1 MGKPGRRDRP
11 NRGVDREDL
20 HRPRTKEER
29 EAEARTIMRK
39 LTDLGLTVS
48 YGGVRELLPM
58 LADYVAEG
66 IRREVN
72 IHINEIKRRLV
83 GVLAV
88 SRREQVWLK
97 LEKTG

>member
-1 MGKPGRRDRP
+1 
-11 NRGVDREDL
+11 
-20 HRPRTKEER
+20 
-29 EAEARTIMRK
+29 MRK